1 MRKAFARDA
10 QASVLCAYF
19 ADIARIEGLT
29 RLAQML
35 TELSELLRVDAGG
48 HLDFLMRAGDPMSG
62 APVGGTTDNLQA
74 LTQSWAEVAEHTL
87 PEMARTA
94 RAEGLLDLASW
105 CDSVRWARA
114 EQLGQL
120 RAALGQAGAAEPA
133 PAPTGDPP

>member
-1 MRKAFARDA
+1 MQKAFARDA

-29 RLAQML
+29 QLAQML
-35 TELSELLRVDAGG
+35 VELSELLRVDAGG

-62 APVGGTTDNLQA
+62 APVGGSTDNLAA
-74 LTQSWAEVAEHTL
+74 LVQSWSEVAEHTL

-114 EQLGQL
+114 EQLGRL
-120 RAALGQAGAAEPA
+120 RAALDA
-133 PAPTGDPP
+133 PAASPGEPRP